1 MALYSLDGR
10 AEFRSRDREVR
21 TADDECLGVVL
32 TASPPVAQRDSFER
46 ESEPLASRRFPI
58 HRLARRLLSRI
69 RPQVQRDCQG
79 LDHYRPTVAA
89 SKEAADRQ
97 VCLGCLSC
105 VKEVSAA
112 SANDARSLANGGP
125 RELVSHSRSRESTEL
140 GEFAPSSL
148 LGREEVAASV

>member
-1 MALYSLDGR
+1 VTEGLREQEARRPDDREPEAARILARWIDAWPR
-10 AEFRSRDREVR
+10 HAPARDREVR

-58 HRLARRLLSRI
+58 HRLARRLLSGI

-97 VCLGCLSC
+97 VCLR
-105 VKEVSAA
+105 VERVVSRVLER
-112 SANDARSLANGGP
+112 SAEPRRLQRARADTERPSGT
-125 RELVSHSRSRESTEL
+125 SR
-140 GEFAPSSL
+140 
-148 LGREEVAASV
+148 